1 MHITGFVTI
10 SVLFTVL
17 LTGCGESSAPVAH
30 AAPEPAK
37 PEVGPKPAPKPAVTP
52 AISTAGIL
60 APARIVAVGDL
71 HADLNNAVA
80 TLQLAGILDAEQKW
94 SGGDTVFVQTGD
106 LTDRGPDSKELIDLM
121 RRLGPEA
128 QAAGGQVVSLLGNH
142 ETMNMLGDLRYVTP
156 EDFAHFGGRA
166 ARKEAFA
173 LDGAYGAWLLQQ
185 NAVAKVN
192 DTVFV
197 HGGVHPRWADT
208 GIDGTNEAVRS
219 ALQGGPP
226 DVLGTDGP
234 LWLRAYVQLPEADA
248 CGPLQQALTTMGA
261 TRMVV
266 GHTTRRDGKIQTRC
280 SGRLHVIDIGIADHY
295 GGNLGAWE
303 LIEGDARALYPTGP
317 VDLEDPPK

>member
-1 MHITGFVTI
+1 MHITGTP
-10 SVLFTVL
+10 TTPVL
-17 LTGCGESSAPVAH
+17 LTLMLLGCGDSSAPVAH
-30 AAPEPAK
+30 AAP
-37 PEVGPKPAPKPAVTP
+37 PAPAAEVVPAAPKAPQVAPAV
-52 AISTAGIL
+52 STAGIS

-71 HADLNNAVA
+71 HADLDNAVA
-80 TLQLAGILDAEQKW
+80 TLKLAGILDADNKW
-94 SGGDTVFVQTGD
+94 SGGNTVFVQTGD

-121 RRLGPEA
+121 RRLIPEA
-128 QAAGGQVVSLLGNH
+128 EAAGGRVVSLLGNH
-142 ETMNMLGDLRYVTP
+142 ETMNMLGDLRYVTD

-166 ARKEAFA
+166 ARKQAFA

-197 HGGVHPRWADT
+197 HGGVHPRWATT
-208 GIDGTNEAVRS
+208 GIDGTNDAVRS

-248 CGPLQQALTTMGA
+248 CGPLKEALTTMGA

-266 GHTTRRDGKIQTRC
+266 GHTTRRDGRIQTRC
-280 SGRLHVIDIGIADHY
+280 EGRLHVIDIGIADHY

-303 LIEGDARALYPTGP
+303 LIDGDSRAIYPSGP